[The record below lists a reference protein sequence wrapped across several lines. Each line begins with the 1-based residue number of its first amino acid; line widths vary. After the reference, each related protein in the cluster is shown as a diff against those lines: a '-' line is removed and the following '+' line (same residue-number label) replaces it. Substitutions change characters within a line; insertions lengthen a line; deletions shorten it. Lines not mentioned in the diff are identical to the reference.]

1 MTVVRAFRETNAM
14 LDEDPEL
21 AAALAEVK
29 GLTRETRPEIQLHA
43 GQLPATVDE
52 AERALAGS
60 GTYQRG
66 NQLVRAIRAAP
77 VTVRG
82 VWRDGRALS
91 LVSISASHLVDTL
104 TRSVTFLKWDGRA
117 DKWKPVNCPGEVAT
131 TLLSRVGQWTEKY
144 LPSLVG
150 ILETPTL
157 RPDGSVLSEDGYDHE
172 TGLLVDLG
180 GVTFP
185 EIPPTPTQLDAARA
199 LELLTEILKSF
210 PFVEETDRSAAA
222 AALLTGLVRRS
233 LQTAPLFTFTAPKP
247 RSGKSLLADLGGLL
261 ATGRRPAMVT
271 FTGDAAEEKKRLM
284 ALLSGGDPVICF
296 DNISAPIGGDAL
308 CTILTQPTWTDRILG
323 RNDAGS
329 AATVPTCAT
338 FTATGNNLVVEADL
352 AARALPCRIDAAV
365 EHPEEREFDVNLY
378 EEVPR
383 RRPELV
389 AAGLTILKAY
399 HVAGRPP
406 QGRPAWGGFDDW
418 CRWVRDPLV
427 WLGMA
432 DPVEGRKHVEANDPV
447 HQKLVGLLS
456 TWHEA
461 LRSVPH
467 TTADAVRAS
476 GFQNPAAEALRG
488 ALLEIAGTPHGDINM
503 RTLGRFL
510 AGHADRIEGGLV
522 LRRDGRRHGGAPAWR
537 VFDVSAEGAE

>member
-1 MTVVRAFRETNAM
+1 MTQLRSLLQNGQSKRREKKPVEPTG
-14 LDEDPEL
+14 
-21 AAALAEVK
+21 AEVFLVSGK
-29 GLTRETRPEIQLHA
+29 IHESVDQAVTKLEGA
-43 GQLPATVDE
+43 GI
-52 AERALAGS
+52 
-60 GTYQRG
+60 YQRG
-66 NQLVRAIRAAP
+66 GQLVRTVRSAP

-82 VWRDGRALS
+82 VWRDDRALS
-91 LVSISASHLVDTL
+91 IVVVSSAHLVDTL
-104 TRSVTFLKWDGRA
+104 SRRTVFLKFDGRSEQ
-117 DKWKPVNCPGEVAT
+117 WKPVNCPSEVAT
-131 TLLSRVGQWTEKY
+131 TLLSRVGQWPET
-144 LPSLVG
+144 LIPSLVG

-157 RPDGSVLSEDGYDHE
+157 RPNGSVLSADGYDPE
-172 TGLLVDLG
+172 TGLLADLG
-180 GVTFP
+180 GVDFP
-185 EIPPTPTQLDAARA
+185 PIPEAPTQLDAGRA
-199 LELLTEILKSF
+199 LELLTEILRGF
-210 PFVEETDRSAAA
+210 PFVEETDRSTAAS
-222 AALLTGLVRRS
+222 ALLTGLVRRS
-233 LQTAPLFTFTAPKP
+233 VQTAPLFTFTAPKP
-247 RSGKSLLADLGGLL
+247 RSGKSLLADLAGLL

-338 FTATGNNLVVEADL
+338 FLATGNNLVVEADL
-352 AARALPCRIDAAV
+352 AARTLPCRIDPAV

-399 HVAGRPP
+399 HAAGRPP

-447 HQKLVGLLS
+447 HQKLVGLLT

-461 LRSVPH
+461 VRSMPH
-467 TTADAVRAS
+467 ATAEIVRAS
-476 GFQNPAAEALRG
+476 GFQNPASEALRG
-488 ALLEIAGTPHGDINM
+488 AILEIAGTPHGDVNL
-503 RTLGRFL
+503 RTFGRFL
-510 AGHADRIEGGLV
+510 AGHVDRIEGGLV

-537 VFDVSAEGAE
+537 VLNVAAGGDE